1 MLQHDRE
8 HFLLSC
14 EALQSCHYKYPLVNV
29 YKHLW
34 KITIWV
40 NQLNFYGPYF
50 PVRKML
56 NYQRVLDVELTVPRM
71 IDVVLGHH
79 PSPPHQNLSHRNK
92 VGQLT
97 PCLGMWIPTSIFTC
111 IPPLYSNNDNNNNN
125 NNNIILYIINY
136 IYDMIHI
143 SYIIIYIYTYEAS
156 HPFCICYLTLWS
168 TGAASPTAAVL
179 ARRSSWWPR
188 WHLLLRG
195 PMGFGTENL
204 GIPIVNNIIV
214 MVIPKYY
221 YI

>member
-136 IYDMIHI
+136 IYIWYDT
-143 SYIIIYIYTYEAS
+143 YIIYNHIYIYTYEAS

-168 TGAASPTAAVL
+168 TGCRL
-179 ARRSSWWPR
+179 ANR
-188 WHLLLRG
+188 RG
-195 PMGFGTENL
+195 PRKKVLMVTTLASSPSWPHGIWHRKFGDTHC
-204 GIPIVNNIIV
+204 
-214 MVIPKYY
+214 
-221 YI
+221 